1 MQGGPTKANRRRLL
15 ALLGAGLAAFGAIR
29 NAAAQTRAFIAVLSV
44 GTAEAARRNAEQL
57 IEGLRELGH
66 GTAALR
72 VEHAY
77 WNGDAKTLRPLL
89 HDTLAKGPDVLVVGG
104 TTVVRAAKA
113 ATASTP
119 IVVANA
125 SDLVSSGVV
134 RSYAR
139 PGGNLTGL
147 TTLTDVIMGK
157 RLEILAEALPGIRR
171 VALLQNPEHALAK
184 SIESRIRQV
193 AAAHRIA
200 VLTVHVTD
208 IAELEAAL
216 SKLGDAGADALLVS
230 SHALFIRHSA
240 TLIERA
246 MQQKVPVVH
255 WQPHTAQQGALLVQ
269 GVDTARLHRRA
280 ATYVDKILKG
290 ARPGDLPIEQV
301 TTDELIV
308 NLKTAKALGLK
319 VSQSVLLRADK
330 VIQ

>member
-1 MQGGPTKANRRRLL
+1 
-15 ALLGAGLAAFGAIR
+15 
-29 NAAAQTRAFIAVLSV
+29 LSV
-44 GTAEAARRNAEQL
+44 GSAEAARRNTEQL
-57 IEGLRELGH
+57 VEGLRQLGH
-66 GTAALR
+66 GTGPELR
-72 VEHAY
+72 VEQAY
-77 WNGDAKTLRPLL
+77 WNGEAKALQPLL
-89 HDTLAKGPDVLVVGG
+89 LDTLAKRPDVLVVGG
-104 TTVVRAAKA
+104 TTLVRAAKA
-113 ATASTP
+113 ATDSIP

-134 RSYAR
+134 RSYAH

-200 VLTVHVTD
+200 VHTVHVTN

-216 SKLGDAGADALLVS
+216 SKLGEAGADALLVS

-255 WQPHTAQQGALLVQ
+255 WQPHTANQGALLVQ
-269 GVDTARLHRRA
+269 GVDTAKLHRRA

>member
-1 MQGGPTKANRRRLL
+1 
-15 ALLGAGLAAFGAIR
+15 
-29 NAAAQTRAFIAVLSV
+29 VLSV
-44 GTAEAARRNAEQL
+44 GTAEIARRNAEQL
-57 IEGLRELGH
+57 LEGLRVLGH
-66 GTAALR
+66 VAGPALR
-72 VEHAY
+72 VEQAY
-77 WNGDAKTLRPLL
+77 WNGDAKALNPLVR
-89 HDTLAKGPDVLVVGG
+89 DVLAKKPDVLVVGG
-104 TTVVRAAKA
+104 TTLVRAAKG
-113 ATASTP
+113 ATDSTP

-125 SDLVSSGVV
+125 SDLVTSGVV

-157 RLEILAEALPGIRR
+157 RLEVLAEALPNIRR
-171 VALLQNPEHALAK
+171 VVLLQNPEHRLSK
-184 SIESRIRQV
+184 SIESRVREV
-193 AAAHRIA
+193 AAPRQIEI
-200 VLTVHVTD
+200 LTVHVTD
-208 IAELEAAL
+208 LAELEAAL
-216 SKLGDAGADALLVS
+216 SKIGTARANALLVS

-246 MQQKVPVVH
+246 MQQKLPVVH
-255 WQPHTAQQGALLVQ
+255 WQPHAARQGAFLVQ
-269 GVDTARLHRRA
+269 GIDSAKLHKRA

-319 VSQSVLLRADK
+319 VAQSVLLRADE